1 MDDEMTTQ
9 TDPSTDDVT
18 RLRAELA
25 ELDRRTARLEAR
37 ATATVEPR
45 RRAKR
50 RGSHRFWVAI
60 LLMLG
65 TLLTPLSL
73 LAVYVKTQVTDTG
86 RYLQTV
92 KPLAS
97 DPAVQSYVA
106 GQISSQLLAQVDIE
120 KYVNRALPRS
130 ARAFDGPLT
139 GALESFT
146 QRAILSALQTKQ
158 FATLWV
164 DANRVAHAQL
174 VKVLTGAGDGIVGTA
189 NGEVTIDLSRVAAE
203 VKQEL
208 VASGITVFSNIP
220 TDVIGGKITIF
231 RSRDVSRAQQAT
243 KLLQTLAFVLPF
255 FVLGC
260 FGGAIALS
268 RGRRR
273 AFVRAAA
280 GFTLGALL
288 LWLGLAIGR
297 TLYLDAVTATL
308 PHDAAAALYDTLLR
322 PLQTA
327 VRTALVFSLV
337 VVVSVFLSGP
347 SRVAARVR
355 DGVRRAMS
363 RLGTESDR
371 SGIKAFAPIP
381 FVSHPQDG
389 HAPRPRRRR
398 LADPVPLG
406 GADTAGRPRVDPRRA
421 GCARPHRVLRSRRFP
436 PRRPSRIQRSR
447 SAHRRRHQNGARSFP
462 PGAVG
467 HRLIP
472 VSHQLRSFIRHG
484 PAPVPRPLPRSVGR
498 RPRAS
503 VRAAEPAP

>member
-1 MDDEMTTQ
+1 
-9 TDPSTDDVT
+9 
-18 RLRAELA
+18 
-25 ELDRRTARLEAR
+25 
-37 ATATVEPR
+37 
-45 RRAKR
+45 
-50 RGSHRFWVAI
+50 
-60 LLMLG
+60 
-65 TLLTPLSL
+65 
-73 LAVYVKTQVTDTG
+73 
-86 RYLQTV
+86 
-92 KPLAS
+92 
-97 DPAVQSYVA
+97 
-106 GQISSQLLAQVDIE
+106 
-120 KYVNRALPRS
+120 
-130 ARAFDGPLT
+130 
-139 GALESFT
+139 
-146 QRAILSALQTKQ
+146 
-158 FATLWV
+158 
-164 DANRVAHAQL
+164 
-174 VKVLTGAGDGIVGTA
+174 
-189 NGEVTIDLSRVAAE
+189 VTIDLSRVAAE

-208 VASGITVFSNIP
+208 VSSGITVFSNVP

-355 DGVRRAMS
+355 DGVCRAVN

-371 SGIKAFAPIP
+371 AGIKAFAPIP
-381 FVSHPQDG
+381 FVSHHKTAMRLVPVVAG
-389 HAPRPRRRR
+389 LVILFRWAEPTPRVVLGLTLVVLVALGLIEFFGRGGSRPVAHLRSNGDVR
-398 LADPVPLG
+398 LP
-406 GADTAGRPRVDPRRA
+406 AGRNGTEVDPSH
-421 GCARPHRVLRSRRFP
+421 P
-436 PRRPSRIQRSR
+436 
-447 SAHRRRHQNGARSFP
+447 AH
-462 PGAVG
+462 
-467 HRLIP
+467 
-472 VSHQLRSFIRHG
+472 
-484 PAPVPRPLPRSVGR
+484 SVI
-498 RPRAS
+498 
-503 VRAAEPAP
+503 E